1 METGGRQTEW
11 STRTPPAR
19 AQGSATHAVSAS
31 RAGAVTGQ
39 RERAGSARG
48 LGRLTVGGSEGNEQL
63 TAIAG
68 AILIVLL
75 AVIGVTIL
83 HLHSTLLSVH
93 LFVGL
98 LLIGPVVVK
107 LASTG
112 YRFMRYYTHN
122 PRYRSKGPPPAY
134 LRAIAPIVVLST
146 IVVFASG
153 VALLLIGPSS
163 HGALL
168 PVHKVSFIVWVAF
181 TGVHVLGH
189 LPEVQRALSGG
200 GELRSAVLAG
210 AASAPGSTRE
220 MHDLRAGRAGRT
232 VVLAVGFVLGL
243 VLALALIPQFG
254 PWLSYHR
261 VFPGH

>member
-1 METGGRQTEW
+1 METETVLR
-11 STRTPPAR
+11 P
-19 AQGSATHAVSAS
+19 
-31 RAGAVTGQ
+31 
-39 RERAGSARG
+39 
-48 LGRLTVGGSEGNEQL
+48 LTAGGSEGNERL
-63 TAIAG
+63 TAITG

-83 HLHSTLLSVH
+83 RLHSTLLSVH

-112 YRFMRYYTHN
+112 YRFARYYTHN

-134 LRAIAPIVVLST
+134 LRAIAPMVVLTT

-163 HGALL
+163 RGALL

-189 LPEVQRALSGG
+189 LPEVQRALRGG
-200 GELRSAVLAG
+200 GELRGAVLAG
-210 AASAPGSTRE
+210 APSAPGHARE
-220 MHDLRAGRAGRT
+220 THDLRAGRVGRAL
-232 VVLAVGFVLGL
+232 VLAVGLVLGL
-243 VLALALIPQFG
+243 GLALALLPQFG

-261 VFPGH
+261 VFLGH